1 MINHRNPSAQVI
13 REFASEFEVGECW
26 GYNRFYRIDY
36 LDREGYLNNED
47 DSITLKF
54 FVRAPYY
61 SQHCSDQERHITNL
75 QKQIEA
81 QAKELEELKSKHA
94 LESQKK
100 LRKNV
105 TKPQKFKPSN
115 SKNDEEESKIDLE
128 EIKKEQSR
136 EKIAQQSG

>member
-75 QKQIEA
+75 QKVIET
-81 QAKELEELKSKHA
+81 QAKELEELKSKNF

-100 LRKNV
+100 
-105 TKPQKFKPSN
+105 
-115 SKNDEEESKIDLE
+115 
-128 EIKKEQSR
+128 
-136 EKIAQQSG
+136 